1 MAQYSRGNLVYTDF
15 QFYLTFNTK
24 STESVSIIV
33 GSGHLQQVYNAHPVM
48 DAKNHLFPVS
58 NNAEVWTSTLYEV
71 ASPQVCNNSIAVT
84 ATVRDVRA

>member
-1 MAQYSRGNLVYTDF
+1 MLYTLGHIPVAIISVTVNVTALMAQYSRGNLVYTDF

-58 NNAEVWTSTLYEV
+58 NNAEV
-71 ASPQVCNNSIAVT
+71 
-84 ATVRDVRA
+84 